1 VSERGI
7 VESVAGGIAV
17 VRLTRNEACGR
28 CGVCACGSVPETM
41 VLRAY
46 APEGT
51 APGDA
56 VEVEVDRGARGRAQ
70 VWLLAV
76 PLAAFL
82 GLAYVGRSVVRLG
95 EISALALGLGGM
107 TCAFVLAWW
116 LDKRCGW
123 SERPVARIVRGGA
136 GCSS

>member
-1 VSERGI
+1 MSESGI
-7 VESVAGGIAV
+7 VESVANGIAV
-17 VRLTRNEACGR
+17 VRLTRNDACAK
-28 CGVCACGSVPETM
+28 CGVCVCGSVPEAM
-41 VLRAY
+41 LLRAY

-56 VEVEVDRGARGRAQ
+56 VEVEVDRGARGRAH

-82 GLAYVGRSVVRLG
+82 GSAYVGRSMAGMR
-95 EISALALGLGGM
+95 EISALLLGMGGM

-123 SERPVARIVRGGA
+123 SARPVARIVRT
-136 GCSS
+136 GCGSAN

>member
-1 VSERGI
+1 MSESGI
-7 VESVAGGIAV
+7 VESVKDGIAI
-17 VRLTRNEACGR
+17 VRLRRNEACAK

-41 VLRAY
+41 ELRAY
-46 APEGT
+46 APAGT

-56 VEVEVDRGARGRAQ
+56 VQVEIDRGARGRAH

-82 GLAYVGRSVVRLG
+82 GAAYVGRRVAGLP
-95 EISALALGLGGM
+95 EIYALVLGLAGM

-123 SERPVARIVRGGA
+123 SARPVARIVQREREPEA
-136 GCSS
+136 

>member
-1 VSERGI
+1 MSESGI
-7 VESVAGGIAV
+7 VETVQDGIAV
-17 VRLTRNEACGR
+17 VRLRRNEACAK

-41 VLRAY
+41 ELRAS
-46 APEGT
+46 APAGT
-51 APGDA
+51 APGEA
-56 VEVEVDRGARGRAQ
+56 VEVEIDRGVRGRAQ

-82 GLAYVGRSVVRLG
+82 GAAYVGRSVAGLPEVY
-95 EISALALGLGGM
+95 ALLLGLGGM

-123 SERPVARIVRGGA
+123 SARPVARIVRRGLEPEA
-136 GCSS
+136 